1 MEFISEKSGE
11 RLDKF
16 LAVHLPKFSRTR
28 FQELIKT
35 GDVKVN
41 DKVILKSGLSL
52 KTGDKVFIPEE
63 KYSVDEKEFVVD
75 PDPEI
80 PLDIVYEDKDI
91 VVLNKQPGLI
101 VHPTPNYR
109 HHTLANAL
117 VAHYPKIIGVGDP
130 STSSGQGSRLRP
142 GIVHRLDKDTSG
154 LMVIAKNQKAFLF
167 LKNQFVGR
175 TISKTYI
182 ALVEGI
188 PEKKDGVIQ
197 FQIRPSTSNR
207 LKKVAVKKLDK
218 SGKKSVRAAE
228 TDYKLREAVGSDFS
242 LIEEMPKTGRT
253 HQIRVHLSAIGNPV
267 VGDVMYG
274 AKKTDAKRQMLHAYR
289 LEFTSPKGRRLKL
302 EAPMPQDMS
311 DMIYKLS
318 QSDSAGK

>member
-11 RLDKF
+11 RLDKS

-28 FQELIKT
+28 FQEFIKA

-41 DKVILKSGLSL
+41 GKVVLKSGLSL

-75 PDPEI
+75 PDPGI

-91 VVLNKQPGLI
+91 VVINKPSGLV
-101 VHPTPNYR
+101 VHPTPNYL
-109 HHTLANAL
+109 HHTLANAI
-117 VAHYPKIIGVGDP
+117 VAHYPKIAGVGESP
-130 STSSGQGSRLRP
+130 LRP

-154 LMVIAKNQKAFLF
+154 LMVIAKNQKAFMF

-175 TISKTYI
+175 TIAKTYV

-188 PEKKDGVIQ
+188 PEKKEGIIQ

-207 LKKVAVKKLDK
+207 LKKVAVKKIDK

-228 TDYKLREAVGSDFS
+228 TNYKVREIIGDEYS
-242 LIEEMPKTGRT
+242 LIEAMPKTGRT
-253 HQIRVHLSAIGNPV
+253 HQIRVHLSAIGHPV
-267 VGDVMYG
+267 VGDFMYG
-274 AKKTDAKRQMLHAYR
+274 AKKQIALRQMLHAYR
-289 LEFTSPKGRRLKL
+289 IEFTAPNGRRLKL
-302 EAPMPQDMS
+302 EAPMPEDMS
-311 DMIYKLS
+311 SLIFSLGQKKPR
-318 QSDSAGK
+318 AK

>member
-1 MEFISEKSGE
+1 MELISEKSGE

-16 LAVHLPKFSRTR
+16 LAVHSPKFSRTR
-28 FQELIKT
+28 FQELIKA

-41 DKVILKSGLSL
+41 GKVVLKSGFSL
-52 KTGDKVFIPEE
+52 KIGDKVVIPEE

-80 PLDIVYEDKDI
+80 PFDIVYEDKDI

-117 VAHYPKIIGVGDP
+117 VARYPKIAGVGESP
-130 STSSGQGSRLRP
+130 LRP

-154 LMVIAKNQKAFLF
+154 LIVVAKNQKAFLF

-188 PEKKDGVIQ
+188 PVKKEGVIQ

-228 TDYKLREAVGSDFS
+228 TDYKVRETVGDGFS
-242 LIEEMPKTGRT
+242 LVEARPKTGRT
-253 HQIRVHLSAIGNPV
+253 HQIRVHLSAIGHPV

-274 AKKTDAKRQMLHAYR
+274 AKKISARRHMLHAYR
-289 LEFTSPKGRRLKL
+289 LEFTAPNGRRLKL
-302 EAPMPQDMS
+302 EAPMPDDMS
-311 DMIYKLS
+311 SLIYSLGQKKT
-318 QSDSAGK
+318 AE

>member
-1 MEFISEKSGE
+1 MEIISEKSGE

-28 FQELIKT
+28 FQELIKA
-35 GDVKVN
+35 GDVSVN
-41 DKVILKSGLSL
+41 GKIVMKTGFSLKS
-52 KTGDKVFIPEE
+52 GDKVFLPEE
-63 KYSVDEKEFVVD
+63 KYEVDEKEFVVD
-75 PDPEI
+75 PDPKI

-117 VAHYPKIIGVGDP
+117 VAHYPKIAGVGESP
-130 STSSGQGSRLRP
+130 LRP

-154 LMVIAKNQKAFLF
+154 LMVIAKTQKAFMF

-175 TISKTYI
+175 TISKTYL
-182 ALVEGI
+182 ALAEGI
-188 PEKKDGVIQ
+188 PEKKEGVIQ

-207 LKKVAVKKLDK
+207 LKKVAMKKLDK

-228 TDYKLREAVGSDFS
+228 TNYKIREIVGKNYS
-242 LIEEMPKTGRT
+242 LIEAMPKTGRT
-253 HQIRVHLSAIGNPV
+253 HQIRVHLSAIGHPV

-274 AKKTDAKRQMLHAYR
+274 AKMTDAKRQMLHAYR

-302 EAPMPQDMS
+302 EAPMPKDMA
-311 DMIYKLS
+311 DMIYELS
-318 QSDSAGK
+318 QVKYPEK

>member
-16 LAVHLPKFSRTR
+16 LASHLSKFSRTR
-28 FQELIKT
+28 FQEFIKA

-41 DKVILKSGLSL
+41 GKVILKSGFSL
-52 KTGDKVFIPEE
+52 KTGDKVFISEE
-63 KYSVDEKEFVVD
+63 KYEVDEKEFIID
-75 PDPEI
+75 PDPGI
-80 PLDIVYEDKDI
+80 SLDIVYEDKDI
-91 VVLNKQPGLI
+91 LVLNKQPGLI
-101 VHPTPNYR
+101 VHPTVNYR

-117 VAHYPKIIGVGDP
+117 VARYPKIIGVGE
-130 STSSGQGSRLRP
+130 STLRP

-154 LMVIAKNQKAFLF
+154 LMVIAKNQKAFMF

-175 TISKTYI
+175 TISKTYV

-188 PEKKDGVIQ
+188 PEKKEGTIQ

-228 TDYKLREAVGSDFS
+228 TNY
-242 LIEEMPKTGRT
+242 
-253 HQIRVHLSAIGNPV
+253 RV
-267 VGDVMYG
+267 
-274 AKKTDAKRQMLHAYR
+274 R
-289 LEFTSPKGRRLKL
+289 
-302 EAPMPQDMS
+302 
-311 DMIYKLS
+311 
-318 QSDSAGK
+318 

>member
-16 LAVHLPKFSRTR
+16 LAVSLPEVSRTR
-28 FQELIKT
+28 FQELIKS
-35 GDVKVN
+35 GDISVNGKKV
-41 DKVILKSGLSL
+41 LKAGFSL
-52 KTGDKVFIPEE
+52 KAGDKIVVPEE
-63 KYSVDEKEFVVD
+63 KYSVNEKEFIVD

-91 VVLNKQPGLI
+91 IVLNKQAGLI
-101 VHPTPNYR
+101 VHPTLKQP

-117 VAHYPKIIGVGDP
+117 VAHYPKITGVGESP
-130 STSSGQGSRLRP
+130 LRP

-154 LMVIAKNQKAFLF
+154 LMVVAKNQKAFLF

-182 ALVEGI
+182 ALAEGV
-188 PEKKDGVIQ
+188 PEKKEGVIQ

-207 LKKVAVKKLDK
+207 LRKVAVKKFDR

-228 TDYKLREAVGSDFS
+228 TNYRVREIVGDGYS
-242 LIEEMPKTGRT
+242 LIEAMPKTGRT
-253 HQIRVHLSAIGNPV
+253 HQIRVHLSAIGHPV
-267 VGDVMYG
+267 VGDFMYG
-274 AKKTDAKRQMLHAYR
+274 AKKPIAKRQMLHAYR
-289 LEFTSPKGRRLKL
+289 LEFTAPKGRRLKL
-302 EAPMPQDMS
+302 EAPMPEDMTS
-311 DMIYKLS
+311 LIYSLGQKKT
-318 QSDSAGK
+318 AE